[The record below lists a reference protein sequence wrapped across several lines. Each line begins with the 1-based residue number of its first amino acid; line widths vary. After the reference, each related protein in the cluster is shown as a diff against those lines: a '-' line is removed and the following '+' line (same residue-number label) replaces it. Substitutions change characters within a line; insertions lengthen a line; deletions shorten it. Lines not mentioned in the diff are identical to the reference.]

1 MTNYINIDNPKYF
14 PWKGK
19 TFSQITSVIKLNTP
33 IENPNK
39 SVYFHPHPLKISRRE
54 IASQTIDKCNSRKSI
69 SIDGLNRPNGY
80 LISGLENAN
89 TKGLVNTLD
98 INYPNSLYE
107 TNNSVCNQTTNCIN
121 QANNARRRVRSAGV
135 IKKNFHTNSSQYLHS
150 RNMTFEQNQFNY
162 NTSGSLDKA
171 SCGKIIPTVKP
182 NNAIFKQQGAAT
194 ASAWVGRR
202 KYDAITET
210 AAKTSNAFGPS
221 LANSIA
227 YGVPE
232 GTLNAKTR
240 LGFPNKCTPVINK
253 NTGALTSCSKYII
266 KRG

>member
-1 MTNYINIDNPKYF
+1 MTNYINIDSPKYF

-19 TFSQITSVIKLNTP
+19 TFSQITSVIKYNIPL
-33 IENPNK
+33 ENNNK
-39 SVYFHPHPLKISRRE
+39 STYFHARPLKIYRRE
-54 IASQTIDKCNSRKSI
+54 VASQTINHCNTKKSVT
-69 SIDGLNRPNGY
+69 IDGLNAPNGY
-80 LISGLENAN
+80 SISMLQSAN

-98 INYPNSLYE
+98 INYPNSMYE
-107 TNNSVCNQTTNCIN
+107 TGNAMCNKNINCIN
-121 QANNARRRVRSAGV
+121 QVANARRRVRSAGF
-135 IKKNFHTNSSQYLHS
+135 IKNNFHTNTSQYMHS

-162 NTSGSLDKA
+162 NTSGSLNKA
-171 SCGKIIPTVKP
+171 SCGNVIPTVKP
-182 NNAIFKQQGAAT
+182 NNAVFKQQGAAT

-210 AAKTSNAFGPS
+210 AAKTSKTYGPS

-240 LGFPNKCTPVINK
+240 FGFPNKFTPIINK
-253 NTGALTSCSKYII
+253 RTGEITCCDKYIV